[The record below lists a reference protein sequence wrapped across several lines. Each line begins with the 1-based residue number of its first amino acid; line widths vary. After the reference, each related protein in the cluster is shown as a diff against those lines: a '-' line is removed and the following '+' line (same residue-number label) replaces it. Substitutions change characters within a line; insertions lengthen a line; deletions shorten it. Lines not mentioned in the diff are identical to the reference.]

1 MNRRRLLLISCSL
14 GLATVASTTT
24 RAAPPDDGAAEQ
36 VVGAF
41 ERDEDLA
48 RVRAGG
54 ATLSRGSGGR
64 APDGE
69 GWLVATGAE
78 GDPPPPIS
86 VVFELAPGAD
96 LSAHDGLALAV
107 RARLPERGRPARLQ
121 LRALNAAGA
130 PLFQRRMSDALR
142 GWSGRNESFARW
154 RWDDLVGRWSDVRAI
169 ELVAEGALALEVDHV
184 RLLAGTR
191 GARSA
196 LPETAW
202 LDGLAFPDSS
212 SAARPWVRE
221 AGALR
226 VVGPP
231 SAPPDEALERSLA
244 RLRPLSVWLDRVA
257 AAAVRPL
264 DDAPVSLF
272 VLPDRRAFD
281 AFFLRV
287 GQEWRVAV
295 GLAPMSGYTLQDF
308 CAVTHDPAL
317 GLDRPV
323 IIHEATHALV
333 ARRLRLP
340 PGSARAGWLHEG
352 LANYVQLALH
362 PSTFDLRQWR
372 RAFVRGVSQEG
383 LFRPLSE
390 VVDARVS
397 ADRYP
402 QLASLVAFLDAERPG
417 WIGALARGL
426 ADGQTTAAA
435 LASLK
440 SSVAALEADWLAWGR
455 MTYGSPD
462 VLEGGRHFPV
472 PPEWR

>member
-14 GLATVASTTT
+14 GLATFASTTT
-24 RAAPPDDGAAEQ
+24 RAVPPDGAAEQ

-69 GWLVATGAE
+69 GWLVATGAA
-78 GDPPPPIS
+78 GDTTTTIS
-86 VVFELAPGAD
+86 VVLELAPGTD

-142 GWSGRNESFARW
+142 GWSGRSEPFARW
-154 RWDDLVGRWSDVRAI
+154 RWGDLVGRWSDVRAI
-169 ELVAEGALALEVDHV
+169 ELLAEDALALEVDHV
-184 RLLAGTR
+184 RLLAGSR

-212 SAARPWVRE
+212 AAARPWVRE

-244 RLRPLSVWLDRVA
+244 RLRPLSVWVDRVA
-257 AAAVRPL
+257 AAAVRPI
-264 DDAPVSLF
+264 DDAPVTLL

-281 AFFLRV
+281 AFFMRV
-287 GQEWRVAV
+287 GQEWRVPV
-295 GLAPMSGYTLQDF
+295 GSAPMSGFTLQDF

-323 IIHEATHALV
+323 LLHEAAHALV

-340 PGSARAGWLHEG
+340 TGSARAEWLHEG
-352 LANYVQLALH
+352 LASYLQLALH
-362 PSTFDLRQWR
+362 PSTFDLRLWR
-372 RAFVRGVSQEG
+372 RAFVGGVSPDG
-383 LFRPLSE
+383 LFRPLSA

-397 ADRYP
+397 SDRYP

-426 ADGQTTAAA
+426 ADGQTTATV